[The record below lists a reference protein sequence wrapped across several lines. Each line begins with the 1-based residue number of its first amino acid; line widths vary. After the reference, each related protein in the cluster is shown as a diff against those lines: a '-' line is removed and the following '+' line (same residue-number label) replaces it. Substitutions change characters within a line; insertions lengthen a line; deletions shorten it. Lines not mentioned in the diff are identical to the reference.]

1 MARVISARLRLQ
13 GTLVATTP
21 LHVGGFGEDVDT
33 DLPLARNG
41 RGEWYVPGTS
51 LAGAL
56 RHWCEQRFGQTV
68 AQRLWG
74 FQEHDQGH
82 ASFVIVE
89 DALIKNADSVLDE
102 IRDHVGIDRKWGCAA
117 EHIKFDRAI
126 LPRGTRLRFCLTV
139 EVGSD
144 ADLNQVLAMLAH
156 LKSALENEQIRLG
169 AAKTRG
175 LGRVKLENG
184 EIRRFVF
191 GTRDGLL
198 ALLENSQ
205 GQTVDV
211 DELARAQQSLPPKA
225 RSCLGVTIEW
235 EPLGPLMVKAGYEG
249 VAADMVPLVS
259 GINGQVAL
267 VLPGSSIKG
276 ALRSHAERIIR
287 TLLDQDVSTQDD
299 PKRRFLTDV
308 ELPLINELF
317 GKRGQRQENIGTNN
331 DAVSS
336 LPGLGPSGQQDQPAD
351 SQSNNGVDSPLP
363 GLGALA
369 VDDCFGKQHLSRDQ
383 WRAIGSAQDD
393 VAMREALTKAGL
405 QTWQEAYH
413 VAVDR
418 WLGSAAESMLYT
430 VLEPHRTAWEPI
442 RLEINFHRLP
452 QDKRLAAVA
461 LLLLVL
467 RDLARDRIPLGFA
480 THRGMGTICVNKVSF
495 AINTSDSTLANLAQV
510 RLENGQLLNV
520 PEEIKQAWQQW
531 IRQARQRARENQGAT
546 A

>member
-41 RGEWYVPGTS
+41 RGDWYVPGTS

-56 RHWCEQRFGQTV
+56 RQWCEQRFGKEFV
-68 AQRLWG
+68 RSLWG
-74 FQEHDQGH
+74 FQERDEGR
-82 ASFVIVE
+82 ASFVVIE
-89 DALIKNADSVLDE
+89 DASIENAGSILDE

-139 EVGSD
+139 EVASD

-156 LKSALENEQIRLG
+156 LKSALENQQIRLG

-184 EIRRFVF
+184 QIRRFVF
-191 GTRDGLL
+191 KTRDGLL

-205 GQTVDV
+205 GQTIDV
-211 DELARAQQSLPPKA
+211 DELAKAQQSLPLNAP
-225 RSCLGVTIEW
+225 SSLSVTIEW
-235 EPLGPLMVKAGYEG
+235 EPVGPLMVKSGYEG

-259 GINGQVAL
+259 GVNGQVAL

-287 TLLDQDVSTQDD
+287 TLLDRDVSTQKD

-308 ELPLINELF
+308 ELCLINELF
-317 GKRGQRQENIGTNN
+317 GKRGHRQKNDGT
-331 DAVSS
+331 
-336 LPGLGPSGQQDQPAD
+336 
-351 SQSNNGVDSPLP
+351 SNGADSPLP

-369 VDDCFGKQHLSRDQ
+369 VDDCFGTQYLGRDQ
-383 WRAIGSAQDD
+383 WRAIESAQDD
-393 VAMREALTKAGL
+393 AAMREALAKAGL

-442 RLEINFHRLP
+442 RLEINFYRLP
-452 QDKRLAAVA
+452 QDRQPAAAA

-467 RDLARDRIPLGFA
+467 RDLAQDRIPLGFA
-480 THRGMGTICVNKVSF
+480 THRGMGTIRVTNVSF
-495 AINTSDSTLANLAQV
+495 AINTLDGTLAKLAQV

-531 IRQARQRARENQGAT
+531 IRQARQGSQNQGAT

>member
-56 RHWCEQRFGQTV
+56 RQWCEQRFGKEFV
-68 AQRLWG
+68 RSLWG
-74 FQEHDQGH
+74 FQERDEGR
-82 ASFVIVE
+82 ASFVVIE
-89 DALIKNADSVLDE
+89 DASIENAGSILDE

-139 EVGSD
+139 EVASD

-156 LKSALENEQIRLG
+156 LKSALENQQIRLG

-184 EIRRFVF
+184 QIRRFVF
-191 GTRDGLL
+191 NTRDGLL

-205 GQTVDV
+205 GQTIDV
-211 DELARAQQSLPPKA
+211 DELAKAQQSLPLNAP
-225 RSCLGVTIEW
+225 SSLSVTIEW
-235 EPLGPLMVKAGYEG
+235 EPVGPLMVKSGYEG

-287 TLLDQDVSTQDD
+287 TLLDRDVSPRHRPNGNGNGSFD
-299 PKRRFLTDV
+299 PKQWFLRDV
-308 ELPLINELF
+308 EVPLITELF
-317 GKRGQRQENIGTNN
+317 GERGKRVKDDKATW
-331 DAVSS
+331 
-336 LPGLGPSGQQDQPAD
+336 
-351 SQSNNGVDSPLP
+351 LP

-369 VDDCFGKQHLSRDQ
+369 VDDCFGTQHLSRDQ
-383 WRAIGSAQDD
+383 WRAIESAQDD
-393 VAMREALTKAGL
+393 AAMCEALAKAGL
-405 QTWQEAYH
+405 ETWQEAYH

-442 RLEINFHRLP
+442 RLEINFYRLP
-452 QDKRLAAVA
+452 QDRQPAAAA

-467 RDLARDRIPLGFA
+467 RDLAQDRIPLGFA
-480 THRGMGTICVNKVSF
+480 THRGMGTIRVTNVSF
-495 AINTSDSTLANLAQV
+495 AINTLDGTLAKLAQV

-531 IRQARQRARENQGAT
+531 IRQARQGSQNQGAT